1 MIILSIKTETV
12 IFTYIYTFSQ
22 QNYILL
28 LVLKKKK
35 IKEFWK
41 NKSNKII
48 IIIIVKSSWPQLYSS
63 SLLNSYYI
71 TFYALLERLIREKH

>member
-12 IFTYIYTFSQ
+12 IFTYIYTLSR

-28 LVLKKKK
+28 LALKKKK
-35 IKEFWK
+35 IKESWK
-41 NKSNKII
+41 NKSNK

-71 TFYALLERLIREKH
+71 LHFMLY